1 MIFLTFLTACSLGLI
16 TTGCSTVKNLTG
28 DSANKMVEIDA
39 TSADFKDMQVP
50 EWFVAQ
56 DRSEGKSLRA
66 TATDVSK
73 DMQFAIDKATL
84 NAKVQLAQQLNT
96 NVSSLI
102 RESTLESGF
111 GTKDVD
117 KQMDRVSKAKT
128 VQDVAYFRRDKMKVV
143 REGTHFRAYVLL
155 TLDIEEARRLTSPT
169 NNGSS
174 REQMLNE
181 LNGKPVSQIPKAE
194 AQVSAVPPKTE
205 AQVSVVQPGGTNS
218 TFTLMSVDN
227 VEYKAKRD
235 AALQKPGAV
244 VGQITVQ

>member
-1 MIFLTFLTACSLGLI
+1 
-16 TTGCSTVKNLTG
+16 
-28 DSANKMVEIDA
+28 
-39 TSADFKDMQVP
+39 
-50 EWFVAQ
+50 
-56 DRSEGKSLRA
+56 
-66 TATDVSK
+66 
-73 DMQFAIDKATL
+73 
-84 NAKVQLAQQLNT
+84 
-96 NVSSLI
+96 LI

-194 AQVSAVPPKTE
+194 AQVSAVQPKTDV
-205 AQVSVVQPGGTNS
+205 QVSAVPPNNTNN

>member
-1 MIFLTFLTACSLGLI
+1 MRNNKMILLTFLAACSLGLI

-28 DSANKMVEIDA
+28 DSANKMVQIDA

-50 EWFVAQ
+50 EWFIAQ
-56 DRSEGKSLRA
+56 DKSEGKSLRA

-181 LNGKPVSQIPKAE
+181 LNGKPVSTVTPKVDV
-194 AQVSAVPPKTE
+194 QVSAVPPNSTN
-205 AQVSVVQPGGTNS
+205 STNS
-218 TFTLMSVDN
+218 TFKLMSVDN
-227 VEYKAKRD
+227 AEYNAKR
-235 AALQKPGAV
+235 AEALKKPGAV